1 MANSLPTLSMD
12 GNVSDPILKA
22 DRLLAYFF
30 TSDAH
35 QSNSFQGSIASLP
48 YIIKE
53 CANNPQEVASMATS
67 VLNNL
72 FDSYY
77 DSVNCDIET
86 DNIVSANGK
95 LSVNLIVKLS
105 FTQANQSYNLA
116 RIAEVID
123 SKLSRVAEVI

>member
-12 GNVSDPILKA
+12 GNISDPIQKA

-35 QSNSFQGSIASLP
+35 QSNAWQGSIASLP

-53 CANNPQEVASMATS
+53 CANNPHEVATMATS
-67 VLNNL
+67 VLNQL
-72 FDSYY
+72 FDNYY

-86 DNIVSANGK
+86 SKLDSLNGK
-95 LSVNLIVKLS
+95 LSLDLVVRLS
-105 FTQANQSYNLA
+105 FTQAGQVYNLA

-123 SKLSRVAEVI
+123 NKLSRVAEVV